1 MLVLGTNLM
10 LKFKDIVFKEDQDGL
25 PLTSARIDYKMYTL
39 SVVKETLKEG
49 TYEVA
54 IFKGDDFVQLPGIN
68 PHNDVIRYLSDNAVS
83 NIMMKLASVTMHPG
97 EPV

>member
-1 MLVLGTNLM
+1 MLR
-10 LKFKDIVFKEDQDGL
+10 FKDLVFKEDPDGL
-25 PLTSARIDYKMYTL
+25 PLNSARIDYKLYTL

-54 IFKGDDFVQLPGIN
+54 IFKGDHFVQLPGIN
-68 PHNDVIRYLSDNAVS
+68 PDNDVIRYLSDNAVS